1 MLKETV
7 VGERSVIIADTA
19 KLHSPVHSTAEALV
33 VWSDVVTEK
42 NWARSAEQCWL
53 QALQFLVQK

>member
-19 KLHSPVHSTAEALV
+19 KLHSPVHSIFKMLAVQHVVGSCLAEELGPF
-33 VWSDVVTEK
+33 
-42 NWARSAEQCWL
+42 C
-53 QALQFLVQK
+53 